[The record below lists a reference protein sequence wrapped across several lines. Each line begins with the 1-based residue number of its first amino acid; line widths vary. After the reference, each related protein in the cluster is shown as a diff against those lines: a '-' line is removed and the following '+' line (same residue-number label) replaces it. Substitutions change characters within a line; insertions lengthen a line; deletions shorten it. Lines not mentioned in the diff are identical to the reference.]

1 MGTGHNDLLQSIL
14 RSNDWFMAVL
24 RAARAADLPEWFVG
38 AGAVRSTVWDS
49 LHGYTVPTPLTD
61 VDVAFFDPRDLTPA
75 RDAAATALLLA
86 HGPGLPWEATNQAA
100 VHLWYPTVFGAVV
113 APVFSSDE
121 AIGTW
126 PETATCVGVRLL
138 GDDSLVVA
146 TPHGLD
152 DLLTMVLRHNPQRAT
167 VELFH
172 HRLQSKRIRET
183 WPHVQVIAL

>member
-1 MGTGHNDLLQSIL
+1 
-14 RSNDWFMAVL
+14 
-24 RAARAADLPEWFVG
+24 
-38 AGAVRSTVWDS
+38 VRSTVWDY

-61 VDVAFFDPRDLTPA
+61 VDVAFFDPQDLTPA
-75 RDAAATALLLA
+75 RDAAATALLAA

-100 VHLWYPTVFGAVV
+100 VHLWYPAVFGAVV

-138 GDDSLVVA
+138 ADDSLVVA
-146 TPHGLD
+146 APHGLD

-167 VELFH
+167 GELFH

-183 WPHVQVIAL
+183 WPHVQVIAR